1 MQKYSEVLRK
11 VKLFSGIDND
21 LEAMLDCLGSQEKKY
36 QKGDLIFV
44 AGQPINAVGIVLSGE
59 LQVIQEDFNGNRT
72 ILTELG
78 PTQIFGEALACAGI
92 AESPLSVLAKS
103 DTKILFIGVSRIINT
118 CSNSCIF
125 HNRLIENLLKILARK
140 NIQLSNKNQLLSH
153 RSIREK
159 VLSYLSMHA
168 EKNNSPE
175 FEIPFNRNEMADFLC
190 VDRSALSRVL
200 SSLSNEGVIS
210 VSGRHFTLN

>member
-1 MQKYSEVLRK
+1 MQKYLEVLRK

-21 LEAMLDCLGSQEKKY
+21 LSAMLDCLGSEKKSY
-36 QKGDLIFV
+36 LKGEMVIL
-44 AGQPINAVGIVLSGE
+44 AGQAISSVGIVLSGE
-59 LQVIQEDFNGNRT
+59 LQVIQEDYNGNRA

-92 AESPLSVLAKS
+92 QESPVSVLSKS
-103 DTKILFIGVSRIINT
+103 DTEVLFIGVSRIINT
-118 CSNSCIF
+118 CSNSCVF
-125 HNRLIENLLKILARK
+125 HNRLIENLLRILARK
-140 NIQLSNKNQLLSH
+140 NIGLSDKNRLLSH

-168 EKNNSPE
+168 EKNNASD
-175 FEIPFNRNEMADFLC
+175 FDVPFNRNEMADFLC

-200 SSLSNEGVIS
+200 SSLAKEGVIS
-210 VSGRHFTLN
+210 VSGRHFTLH